1 MIFSDMQTDVK
12 AYSGEQDTTRVK
24 AAINHVYRVLK
35 NALKWPHLLIPAAT
49 PITLSETQQFSLASN
64 FKYPYRFWVVNPND
78 GNPIYLDNVK
88 YILNN
93 VNKGTSLRYRIKKA
107 SAGSATARGAWV
119 VELEEIPNAGFVS
132 TYTSLYYD
140 YYYTPDDL
148 SGNSDQT
155 KFDDD
160 FDSVIVL
167 GASVLL
173 VAKQDDQ
180 RAFGMLATM
189 YTDAKADMI
198 QKAIEFYGEGII
210 VKPGEEITEDFPSVS
225 DYGRKL
231 KVG

>member
-1 MIFSDMQTDVK
+1 MIVDVK
-12 AYSGEQDTTRVK
+12 AYSGEQNDARVK
-24 AAINHVYRVLK
+24 AAINHIYRTLK
-35 NALKWPHLLIPAAT
+35 NALKWPALLIPAAT
-49 PITLSETQQFSLASN
+49 PITLVSGTQQYSLASN
-64 FKYPYRFWVVNPND
+64 FKYPYRFWVKSSD
-78 GNPIYLDNVK
+78 ETPIFLRQVK
-88 YILNN
+88 YILNDTQQ
-93 VNKGTSLRYRIKKA
+93 GSARRYRIKKA
-107 SAGSATARGAWV
+107 SAGTAIARGAWV
-119 VELEEIPNAGFVS
+119 VELEEIPGTSFVA
-132 TYTSLYYD
+132 TYTTLYYD

-167 GASVLL
+167 GASILL